1 MGCGDK
7 EQGSSLQDRV
17 SHLYTLRFR
26 LEYKFYL
33 IQKKSDKRE
42 TRFDSNTE
50 QWTPSLVIR
59 LITTLWAKTLYNI

>member
-7 EQGSSLQDRV
+7 EQGSSFQDRV

-33 IQKKSDKRE
+33 IQKKVKKERRD
-42 TRFDSNTE
+42 
-50 QWTPSLVIR
+50 
-59 LITTLWAKTLYNI
+59 LIQILNSEHHH